1 VRLGRKNAIAKSRFQ
16 PGFTEARD
24 ALEAAYAALSALL
37 KARQKASLTQ
47 QALAL
52 KMGATKSVVSWL
64 ESFLRNHSLGHLNHR
79 PRAILVGVRGFE
91 PPASASRT
99 QRSTRLSYTPNGPR
113 LYQGKPTSVDHK
125 VRTAAEIAQAFED
138 KLPVWR
144 DTQPVPQYWLK
155 DTK

>member
-1 VRLGRKNAIAKSRFQ
+1 
-16 PGFTEARD
+16 
-24 ALEAAYAALSALL
+24 
-37 KARQKASLTQ
+37 
-47 QALAL
+47 
-52 KMGATKSVVSWL
+52 MGSSTD
-64 ESFLRNHSLGHLNHR
+64 
-79 PRAILVGVRGFE
+79 ILVGVRGFE

-155 DTK
+155 NTK

>member
-1 VRLGRKNAIAKSRFQ
+1 MEGEWKPHTMVLGAIR
-16 PGFTEARD
+16 GIG
-24 ALEAAYAALSALL
+24 LET
-37 KARQKASLTQ
+37 RN
-47 QALAL
+47 LAL
-52 KMGATKSVVSWL
+52 RQSQSRLNRRSW
-64 ESFLRNHSLGHLNHR
+64 
-79 PRAILVGVRGFE
+79 AILVGVRGFE

>member
-1 VRLGRKNAIAKSRFQ
+1 MN
-16 PGFTEARD
+16 
-24 ALEAAYAALSALL
+24 SAL
-37 KARQKASLTQ
+37 Q
-47 QALAL
+47 QSQS
-52 KMGATKSVVSWL
+52 GVNRRSW
-64 ESFLRNHSLGHLNHR
+64 
-79 PRAILVGVRGFE
+79 AILVGVRGFE

-99 QRSTRLSYTPNGPR
+99 QRSTRLSYTPNGQR